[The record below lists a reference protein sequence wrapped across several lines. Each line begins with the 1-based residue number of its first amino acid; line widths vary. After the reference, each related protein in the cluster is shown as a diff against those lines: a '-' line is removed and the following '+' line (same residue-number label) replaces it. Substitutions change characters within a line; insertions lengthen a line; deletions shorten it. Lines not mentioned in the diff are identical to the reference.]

1 MKINKFSTD
10 IFAGISDRSYQFE
23 DGLNI
28 LLGANEAGKST
39 IISAIYASLFVEPQ
53 IKLNITEGKEF
64 AANYLPYPHGDYA
77 EAEISFAAA
86 GREYK
91 LYKKWSNN
99 NYGGYLQLPD
109 GSRVESPERIKE
121 IKSGLFPYGKSTYK
135 NIVFSTQKELKST
148 LENISAKNNPELV
161 STVSSFLR
169 RAVMELDGI
178 SIDKF
183 KNRLDAELEELTKR
197 WDIKS
202 MSIENKNRGIN
213 NPYKIGTGKIY
224 DCYIEKGLLA
234 EEIAEAKRNENLY
247 RELSIKIKELQ
258 TEEKELKDKIVSLE
272 EIEEDI
278 SRRYEIG
285 IEVDRIAEK
294 LEILNDA
301 AEKWPELEAEVKKL
315 SEQKKNLND
324 QLSELQTEKENAERY
339 QQKVELEEK
348 LKKIEEFEEKIS
360 DLAEQIENI
369 GDITEDKISELEG
382 YKEAVDKS
390 EAGLKAGKLKAK
402 INFSADES
410 IKVTAGVEEE
420 KEISSADIIEADG
433 YIRIKTEHIDIEVES
448 AEIDFSD
455 LQKKYR
461 VNKEKFNEVLEELK
475 VDGLSAARDKLNR
488 LKEMKNK
495 KSQAEE
501 RISEILAGQ
510 KLEDLKEKLTQF
522 AELEEARELKII
534 EAEIDELNKEINAVQ
549 PKLAVKEN
557 DLNKLEK
564 DYSSLLELKSLIEKK
579 KKAKKELLKEA
590 DELAQLPEAYADA
603 QAFKKDLKETRDKKD
618 KKAGLLR
625 EKLQELKSLE
635 NQLPDRST
643 REMEAEFE
651 ELEVE
656 FERLVNRAQNLEL
669 IKETF
674 LNKLKEMDQNS
685 FQPLIE
691 TFSDNLNQLT
701 DGKYKVGVI
710 DDHFNVTL
718 KNDQKK
724 LPANLDLLSFGTYD
738 GAALAFRFALFDNL
752 FKDHG
757 GFIILDDCLVNLDP
771 ERRKRAVE
779 LINEFQKNYQ
789 IIYTTCSPKRAEE
802 LDGHIIEV

>member
-510 KLEDLKEKLTQF
+510 KLEDLREKLTQF

-579 KKAKKELLKEA
+579 KKAKKELLKEV
-590 DELAQLPEAYADA
+590 DDLAELPEAYADA
-603 QAFKKDLKETRDKKD
+603 AAFKRDLKETRDKKD

-701 DGKYKVGVI
+701 DGKYRVGEI
-710 DDHFNVTL
+710 DDRFNVTL

-738 GAALAFRFALFDNL
+738 GAALAFRFALFNNL
-752 FKDHG
+752 FKEHG

-779 LINEFQKNYQ
+779 LINELQNKYQ

>member
-1 MKINKFSTD
+1 MKINKFKAD
-10 IFAGISDRSYQFE
+10 IFAGINDRSYQFE

-39 IISAIYASLFVEPQ
+39 IINAIYAALFIEPQ
-53 IKLNITEGKEF
+53 LKLNTSEGKDF

-77 EAEISFAAA
+77 EAEISFEAA
-86 GREYK
+86 GEEYM

-99 NYGGYLQLPD
+99 NYAGYLQLPD
-109 GSRVESPERIKE
+109 GARVESTNRIKE
-121 IKSGLFPYGKSTYK
+121 IKNDLFPYGTSTYK
-135 NIVFSTQKELKST
+135 NIIFSSQKELKST
-148 LENISAKNNPELV
+148 IKNISAEENPELV

-169 RAVMELDGI
+169 RAVMELDGV

-183 KNRLDAELEELTKR
+183 KSRLDTELEELTKR
-197 WDIKS
+197 WNMKS

-234 EEIAEAKRNENLY
+234 EQIAEAERNEKLY
-247 RELSIKIKELQ
+247 RELSTAIKELQ
-258 TEEKELKDKIVSLE
+258 KDENELKAKIESLE
-272 EIEEDI
+272 EIEEDV

-285 IEVDRIAEK
+285 IEVDRIADK
-294 LEILNDA
+294 LGILNDA

-360 DLAEQIENI
+360 DLSEQIENI

-402 INFSADES
+402 INFSAAEN

-461 VNKEKFNEVLEELK
+461 VNKEKSNELLEELK
-475 VDGLSAARDKLNR
+475 VDGLSAARDKLNK
-488 LKEMKNK
+488 LKELKNNR
-495 KSQAEE
+495 SQAEE
-501 RISEILAGQ
+501 RISEISAGQ
-510 KLEDLKEKLTQF
+510 KLEDLKEKLAQF
-522 AELEEARELKII
+522 VELEEARELKII
-534 EAEIDELNKEINAVQ
+534 EAEIDELNKEINEVQ
-549 PKLAVKEN
+549 PQLAVKEN
-557 DLNKLEK
+557 DLNKLGK
-564 DYSSLLELKSLIEKK
+564 DYSSLLELKSSIEKK
-579 KKAKKELLKEA
+579 KKAKIELLKEA
-590 DELAQLPEAYADA
+590 DDLAQIPEAYADA
-603 QAFKKDLKETRDKKD
+603 QAFKKDLKETRDRKD
-618 KKAGLLR
+618 ETARLLR

-635 NQLPDRST
+635 SDLPDRST
-643 REMEAEFE
+643 REMKVELEELKAEFN
-651 ELEVE
+651 
-656 FERLVNRAQNLEL
+656 RLVKRAQNLKI

-674 LNKLKEMDQNS
+674 LNKLNEMDQNS

-701 DGKYKVGVI
+701 DGKYKLGVI
-710 DDHFNVTL
+710 DDHFNVML
-718 KNDQKK
+718 ENDRKK

-738 GAALAFRFALFDNL
+738 GAALALRFALFDNL
-752 FKDHG
+752 FKEHG

-771 ERRKRAVE
+771 KRRKRAVE
-779 LINEFQKNYQ
+779 LINQFQQNYQ
-789 IIYTTCSPKRAEE
+789 IIYTTCSPKRAAE
-802 LDGHIIEV
+802 LDGNIIEM

>member
-1 MKINKFSTD
+1 
-10 IFAGISDRSYQFE
+10 
-23 DGLNI
+23 
-28 LLGANEAGKST
+28 
-39 IISAIYASLFVEPQ
+39 
-53 IKLNITEGKEF
+53 
-64 AANYLPYPHGDYA
+64 
-77 EAEISFAAA
+77 
-86 GREYK
+86 
-91 LYKKWSNN
+91 
-99 NYGGYLQLPD
+99 
-109 GSRVESPERIKE
+109 
-121 IKSGLFPYGKSTYK
+121 
-135 NIVFSTQKELKST
+135 
-148 LENISAKNNPELV
+148 
-161 STVSSFLR
+161 
-169 RAVMELDGI
+169 MELDGI

-510 KLEDLKEKLTQF
+510 KLEDLREKLTQF

-579 KKAKKELLKEA
+579 KKAKKELLKEV
-590 DELAQLPEAYADA
+590 DDLAELPEAYADA
-603 QAFKKDLKETRDKKD
+603 AAFKRDLKETRDKKD

-701 DGKYKVGVI
+701 DGKYRVGEI
-710 DDHFNVTL
+710 DDRFNVTL

-738 GAALAFRFALFDNL
+738 GAALAFRFALFNNL
-752 FKDHG
+752 FKEHG

-779 LINEFQKNYQ
+779 LINELQNKYQ